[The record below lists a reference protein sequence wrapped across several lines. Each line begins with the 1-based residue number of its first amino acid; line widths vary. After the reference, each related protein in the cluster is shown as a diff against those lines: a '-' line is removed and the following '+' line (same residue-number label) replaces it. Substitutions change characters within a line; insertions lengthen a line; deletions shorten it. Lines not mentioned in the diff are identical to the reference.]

1 MAITVLYGDRETK
14 LTAAPAKG
22 EELWLSTADAEKASG
37 WEASPEG
44 MCRGEACVP
53 VPKGARWMDEA
64 GGRIDLAGFARH
76 MGQPAVHDAGRT
88 TWAFGDSTAAR
99 RAVIDTLEAPDFAL
113 PDLDGRVHRLS
124 DYRGKKVFLFSWGT
138 Y

>member
-1 MAITVLYGDRETK
+1 MPTTILYDDRET
-14 LTAAPAKG
+14 LLENATAKAD
-22 EELWLSTADAEKASG
+22 ELWLPLDELEAATG
-37 WEASPEG
+37 WHSAPEG

-53 VPKGARWMDEA
+53 VPKGAKWLDER
-64 GGRIDLAGFARH
+64 GGKLDLAGFARH
-76 MGQPAVHDAGRT
+76 LDQPVVHDEAA
-88 TWAFGDSTAAR
+88 WAFGDPPAAR